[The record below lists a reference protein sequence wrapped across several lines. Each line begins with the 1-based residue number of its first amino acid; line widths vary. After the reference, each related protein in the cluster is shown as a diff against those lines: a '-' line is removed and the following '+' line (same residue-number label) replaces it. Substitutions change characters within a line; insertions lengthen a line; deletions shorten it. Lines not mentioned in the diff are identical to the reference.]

1 MKQYQVVIVRMSGKG
16 REDEDSLTDL
26 LNERTRM
33 GWNYESLTQ
42 LESDR
47 VAVVF
52 ERGNIAAGLAE
63 NAKCVLE
70 IADGPCRLIE
80 YLNQNATDV
89 VPDPLVED

>member
-16 REDEDSLTDL
+16 QDDEDSLTDL

-33 GWNYESLTQ
+33 GWNFETMTQ

-52 ERGNIAAGLAE
+52 QRETEAA
-63 NAKCVLE
+63 
-70 IADGPCRLIE
+70 
-80 YLNQNATDV
+80 
-89 VPDPLVED
+89 